1 MHEKLKR
8 AFEAVEQARAAAAE
22 AAEKARAAA
31 ASPKRSQPVGKPGP
45 TCARGLGRR
54 RWRPGRWAFA
64 LALAMVALLVG
75 AVSWG
80 VQQCQSQLDAWTARC
95 AAVERST
102 STGNLADAEA
112 ELKALETE
120 LAEQPWWGSLPGF
133 AAQRERLARRPRSSA
148 WTSTKPGV
156 ATWPHWTR
164 PCEPSGSAW
173 RKDSSRMHWMSFA
186 RPAAKTVPTRCW
198 NQLSPSLSVARS
210 KRGSGTAPIRRFS
223 MRMVRDSIV
232 WKGARADPST
242 ER

>member
-22 AAEKARAAA
+22 AAEKAQGAA

-75 AVSWG
+75 AVLG

-112 ELKALETE
+112 ERSARPR
-120 LAEQPWWGSLPGF
+120 AEQPWWGSLPGF
-133 AAQRERLARRPRSSA
+133 AAQRERLGAQAQKQRVDLDEARRRYLA
-148 WTSTKPGV
+148 ALD
-156 ATWPHWTR
+156 ATLR
-164 PCEPSGSAW
+164 PSGTPGE
-173 RKDSSRMHWMSFA
+173 R
-186 RPAAKTVPTRCW
+186 TV
-198 NQLSPSLSVARS
+198 
-210 KRGSGTAPIRRFS
+210 RGCTG
-223 MRMVRDSIV
+223 
-232 WKGARADPST
+232 
-242 ER
+242 